1 MASLARHLWV
11 RPPTFAHAGGRA
23 RMRSD
28 PAPPAGSLRRVGPDG
43 AAVTP
48 RWGDPVGS
56 AGTAGDT
63 ASAPERSPGP
73 ARPDRRPGHSRGRGR
88 GRPWWLGLSL
98 ERRAR
103 RLVRSRPLAQGLVV
117 AFGGRTDDVVTV
129 AVDGAGSV
137 TLRGRRGR
145 PRLVPVDLASP
156 WIVRA
161 RLERAGGRGA
171 VVETVVQVPR
181 QGRVELLRLRVDSGV
196 LTCAARTIRFS
207 SE

>member
-1 MASLARHLWV
+1 MAPPTHQLWV
-11 RPPTFAHAGGRA
+11 RSPTFAHVGGRA

-28 PAPPAGSLRRVGPDG
+28 PAPPAGSLRRVGPGG

-48 RWGDPVGS
+48 RWGDPTWS
-56 AGTAGDT
+56 PGTTGDT
-63 ASAPERSPGP
+63 APAPERKPGP
-73 ARPDRRPGHSRGRGR
+73 ARRRGRLR
-88 GRPWWLGLSL
+88 WPGLTL
-98 ERRAR
+98 ERRTR

-117 AFGGRTDDVVTV
+117 AFGGRTDDLVTV

-161 RLERAGGRGA
+161 RLEGAGGAGA

-196 LTCAARTIRFS
+196 LTCSATTIRFS